1 MRQITQRSN
10 LKTINE
16 IMFLFI
22 HSYNNNSSH
31 EFKKNHTKCL
41 LSSLTI
47 TSNLTSHL
55 CILPRNVPLVH
66 LTNAI
71 ILVIFQKSVLLWF
84 LDQFCVSRRRTGRV
98 MSVTRRFMSSEQLQ
112 QHLNMHDDKLNLIQR
127 FEGFLRCS

>member
-1 MRQITQRSN
+1 MRLITPRSK

-41 LSSLTI
+41 LSSLTLTSL
-47 TSNLTSHL
+47 TSNLTSYL
-55 CILPRNVPLVH
+55 FVLLRNVPLDH

-71 ILVIFQKSVLLWF
+71 ILVIFKESVLLWF

-98 MSVTRRFMSSEQLQ
+98 MSVTDGS
-112 QHLNMHDDKLNLIQR
+112 
-127 FEGFLRCS
+127 